1 MGRWGVPTGPIYD
14 SAGGPIMNRVRTK
27 WERWT
32 DEMAGELLAL
42 YENGTSH
49 DALAERYD
57 LRDAK
62 SVRGTVC
69 KLRARLA

>member
-1 MGRWGVPTGPIYD
+1 
-14 SAGGPIMNRVRTK
+14 MNRVRTK